1 MITLCQKHYEG
12 LIQHYFC
19 PICGLY
25 CNGRPFVRCAAKH
38 RCHQHCLQG
47 FIFLKIMNLS
57 LNFSLGFDMSLCPH
71 CGLELTESVQPKP
84 QKIDEKISGMITLP
98 SEHSSHFYYKPKD
111 PVRMNYSSLTH

>member
-1 MITLCQKHYEG
+1 MKGWFNIISVQY
-12 LIQHYFC
+12 
-19 PICGLY
+19 
-25 CNGRPFVRCAAKH
+25 VV
-38 RCHQHCLQG
+38 
-47 FIFLKIMNLS
+47 FIVMVDHLS
-57 LNFSLGFDMSLCPH
+57 DVQQNIDVTNIVFKVLFPWKSWFQSWNFSLGFDMSLCPH

>member
-1 MITLCQKHYEG
+1 MIVLKFSSG
-12 LIQHYFC
+12 L
-19 PICGLY
+19 
-25 CNGRPFVRCAAKH
+25 
-38 RCHQHCLQG
+38 
-47 FIFLKIMNLS
+47 
-57 LNFSLGFDMSLCPH
+57 DMSLCPH